1 MHEVALVP
9 IALFNSNIVAGRSF
23 SQSSQTSRDG
33 TTLRL
38 GFVNFFRGVTLHF
51 LAPATYLEFM
61 TLMTHQMILPDART
75 DHHDTKGAGVR
86 FKSCKVVERRDWP
99 HRNREHEFTDGIVQ
113 VWEALSPEA
122 YESRYPHV
130 DSTLT
135 HEPLRRAPPVTYD
148 TVQRLPVPPPAQISR
163 FKMALFGLEKASRLR
178 CCLIADGKASSPPPL
193 ESRCTNTC
201 ILSRYGQ
208 LHLGEQSFCA
218 LIGIHRKE

>member
-1 MHEVALVP
+1 
-9 IALFNSNIVAGRSF
+9 
-23 SQSSQTSRDG
+23 
-33 TTLRL
+33 
-38 GFVNFFRGVTLHF
+38 
-51 LAPATYLEFM
+51 M

-75 DHHDTKGAGVR
+75 DHHDTKGANVR

-148 TVQRLPVPPPAQISR
+148 TAQRLPVPPPAQISR
-163 FKMALFGLEKASRLR
+163 YKMALFGLEKASRLR
-178 CCLIADGKASSPPPL
+178 CCLIVDGKASSPPLL
-193 ESRCTNTC
+193 ESRYVLTHAFSEKSARTATPWRAKLLHTHWNSSKRVNPSSDLLC
-201 ILSRYGQ
+201 IAPRVRKAIPDSR
-208 LHLGEQSFCA
+208 S
-218 LIGIHRKE
+218 HRMFLRHRSKIWESGHRVSY